1 MLKLHANQLY
11 DAIRLDGMRPEDFD
25 VDKMQEGGE
34 EYFKL
39 SYRGTPFSFIVRVSP
54 DSYELFECM
63 CTKFAPD
70 FPMSAWMPPAGFA
83 PLVQIELAMHTWI
96 HKHLKLYLEEQTTPD
111 LWAEAQGQAEF
122 IRPDLDSPDAQRLF
136 SDEEKNQIR
145 LSIKQAKM
153 LLKETLAPTAEQL
166 KRIEQRL
173 DYLAEAVD
181 RLNKFDWKGV
191 LLNTI
196 IGVTTALSLDTHR
209 GEQVLK
215 IFKDAFSGVVH
226 LLR

>member
-1 MLKLHANQLY
+1 
-11 DAIRLDGMRPEDFD
+11 
-25 VDKMQEGGE
+25 
-34 EYFKL
+34 
-39 SYRGTPFSFIVRVSP
+39 
-54 DSYELFECM
+54 
-63 CTKFAPD
+63 
-70 FPMSAWMPPAGFA
+70 
-83 PLVQIELAMHTWI
+83 MHTWI